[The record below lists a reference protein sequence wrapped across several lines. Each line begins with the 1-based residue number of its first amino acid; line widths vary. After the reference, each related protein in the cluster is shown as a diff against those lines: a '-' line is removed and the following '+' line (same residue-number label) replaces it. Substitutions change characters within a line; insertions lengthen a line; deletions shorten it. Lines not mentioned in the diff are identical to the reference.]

1 MKASTLFL
9 LACTAAT
16 MVAAHPSS
24 LECGTDA
31 TTRLRVGEKI
41 MMASVADAVAPF
53 GATVAVSGAKV
64 TVTANAGVFFAVRAV
79 GAGASLTLSAA
90 DTALAATTNCT
101 SQIFYNGTGAAAG

>member
-9 LACTAAT
+9 LACTAT

-41 MMASVADAVAPF
+41 MMASVANAVAPF
-53 GATVAVSGAKV
+53 GATVAVSGANV
-64 TVTANAGVFFAVRAV
+64 TVTANAGVFFAARAV
-79 GAGASLTLSAA
+79 GAGATLTISAA
-90 DTALAATTNCT
+90 DTALAATTNCA
-101 SQIFYNGTGAAAG
+101 SQVFYNGTGAAAG